1 MESMTRA
8 TALLLLAVAWGCGDS
23 PSPTSREALES
34 GTFLTRTTP
43 TGSITLSEGTA
54 TSVGD
59 TTREFSLASVAEGD
73 LDLDGETD
81 AVAILAED
89 DGISHY
95 LYLHAFLSDGRVAE
109 DVSAR
114 LVGDRVEVRRLS
126 IDDAIIRV
134 DLMLREPGQPITTP
148 PTVPH
153 SAYFALTDRGLI
165 PAPQTEIEPAAE
177 PRGMGAERTLYGHEW
192 VLERFEMGDWT
203 GKIDDADGPPSLR
216 FVTELADMA
225 GASGQVTG
233 FAGCNRIFGSFRAEE
248 GGTLRVSGIA
258 STRRAC
264 RGPATDF
271 ERRFIAAFKSAD
283 GYRVEGDTLIIDVGG
298 GTMTFG
304 LGGRVRAAEPT
315 AFEDGIEPSVPAVDA
330 AARRSA

>member
-1 MESMTRA
+1 MTSKTRA
-8 TALLLLAVAWGCGDS
+8 AALLLPAFAWGCGGS

-34 GTFLTRTTP
+34 GTFLTRATR
-43 TGSITLSEGTA
+43 TGSITLSEGSA

-59 TTREFSLASVAEGD
+59 TTREFGLASAAEGD

-81 AVAILAED
+81 AVAILTED
-89 DGISHY
+89 DGVSRY
-95 LYLHAFLSDGRVAE
+95 LHLHAFLSDGRVAE

-126 IDDAIIRV
+126 IDDAIIRL
-134 DLMLREPGQPITTP
+134 DLMLREPGQPITAP
-148 PTVPH
+148 LTVPY

-165 PAPQTEIEPAAE
+165 PAPQTEIEAAAE
-177 PRGMGAERTLYGHEW
+177 PRGMGVDRTLYGHEW

-203 GKIDDADGPPSLR
+203 GNIDDADRPPSLR

-233 FAGCNRIFGSFRAEE
+233 FAGCNRVFGSFRAEE

-271 ERRFIAAFKSAD
+271 ERRFIAAFESVD

-298 GTMTFG
+298 GTMTFS
-304 LGGRVRAAEPT
+304 LGGRIRAAEPT
-315 AFEDGIEPSVPAVDA
+315 AFEDGSESTVPAVDEA
-330 AARRSA
+330 GRRSA